1 MEIAIIGAGI
11 GGLTT
16 ALALKA
22 VNIPFKVYE
31 SAPEL
36 KAVGAGIILANNAM
50 QVYRHLGVHEGI
62 AQLGNRIS
70 VLNITRPDL
79 QVLSASSL
87 LPFENKFHLHNI
99 AVHRADLHHFLSNA
113 IGMENIS
120 LGKKLKQII
129 RHQNRFTLEFEDGAF
144 TDTENV
150 IGADGIR
157 SVVRQ
162 QLFGESEIRDGK
174 QFCWRGVVDFDLPQP
189 YHHELNELWGK
200 GKRFGFVKLNEKQVY
215 WYLLAD
221 MALIQ
226 PGVDPLV
233 FLHDFHP
240 LAKQLVQATPRDK
253 WIAAGLF
260 DLAPISKWDMEGVCL
275 VGDAAHATTPNL
287 GQGACQ
293 AIEDAYVI
301 GALLKK
307 NYSIREAFRRY
318 PAIRMAKARYIVDTS
333 WKIGKIAHWHNPLA
347 IALRNTLLK
356 STPASANNKR
366 LGKIFE
372 LNRVS

>member
-31 SAPEL
+31 AAPEL

-62 AQLGNRIS
+62 ARLGNRIS
-70 VLNITRPDL
+70 VLNITQPNLRM
-79 QVLSASSL
+79 LSSSSL
-87 LPFENKFHLHNI
+87 QPFEDKFHLHNI
-99 AVHRADLHHFLSNA
+99 AVHRADLHHFLSEA
-113 IGMENIS
+113 IGMGNIA
-120 LGKKLKQII
+120 LGKKLKKIS
-129 RHQNRFTLEFEDGAF
+129 RHQGRFTLEFEDGNVI
-144 TDTENV
+144 DTENI

-162 QLFGESEIRDGK
+162 QLFGESEMRDSK
-174 QFCWRGVVDFDLPQP
+174 QFCWRGVVDADLPQQ

-200 GKRFGFVKLNEKQVY
+200 GKRFGFVKLNGKQVY

-221 MALIQ
+221 TALMT

-233 FLHDFHP
+233 FLNDFHP
-240 LAKQLVQATPRDK
+240 LAKQLVQATPKDK

-260 DLAPISKWDMEGVCL
+260 DLAPIPKWYMEGVCL
-275 VGDAAHATTPNL
+275 LGDAAHATTPNL

-318 PAIRMAKARYIVDTS
+318 PAIRMKKARHIVNTS
-333 WKIGKIAHWHNPLA
+333 WKIGKMAHWQNPFA
-347 IALRNTLLK
+347 IALRNALMK
-356 STPASANNKR
+356 STPASTNNKQ
-366 LGKIFE
+366 LGRIFE
-372 LNRVS
+372 LDSIV